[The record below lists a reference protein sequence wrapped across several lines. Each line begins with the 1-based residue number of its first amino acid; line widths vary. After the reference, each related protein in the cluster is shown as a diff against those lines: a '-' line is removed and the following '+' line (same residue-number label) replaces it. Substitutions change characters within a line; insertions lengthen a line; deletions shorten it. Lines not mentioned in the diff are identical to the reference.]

1 MDILNT
7 VKEEYSPKNNSLLK
21 RKFTQT
27 DNSKEFIEIDDD
39 SDSDDDGIYN
49 AQNPPKIATITIE
62 GKGTLV
68 IYENDPKFQILNK
81 VYDDTM
87 RELNGDDLFLNMLS
101 SNLDLDVISLS
112 DSTDPE
118 EYNEKEKVVAKN
130 QYDIKEIP
138 QSTQNNNK
146 VDIKKEDTSEIILG
160 EEQMALINLI
170 VDQNKSVFFTGSA
183 GSGKSVVLKE
193 IIARLRQ
200 KYPEKD
206 SVAVTA
212 STGLAALNIEGRT
225 YHSHFGI
232 GLGTESA
239 KDIFETLSKNKDKK
253 KKWTCCKVI
262 IIDEISM
269 VENMMITKLSK
280 IAQLFHNNEKP
291 FGGIQVIFCGD
302 FFQLPPVITDFST
315 FKQAFGELTT
325 EDYNKYKRAR
335 YAFMS
340 PEWGKALDHEVTLT
354 KVYRQ
359 RTDPEFVKILNE
371 VRIGEVSDE
380 ADLQFKVLNRE
391 LDVLNGVEAANLY
404 PTRNE
409 AIAHN
414 NYRLKELKGKPIV
427 YECVKGGS
435 LKGTPQFDKICS
447 SFLAPDQIKLKIG
460 CQVMLIK
467 NQNDKLVNGS
477 LGKIIDFVTQDDVMM
492 FHIEKKLPK
501 GCYGMLEKDP
511 YYNFLTMKNVDHIG
525 DQFAKYPVI
534 KFISPNNNPDDA
546 ILSIVLPEMFEF
558 LEHRTQKKLVYKSQL
573 PLILAWALSV
583 HKSQGQTYSY
593 VKINLEKTFEVGQ
606 AYVALSRVTDRKGL
620 QVIGWHS
627 SKIKANPQVVE
638 YCKHIK
644 PINQISNDKEDENEI
659 TNNHKETRKL
669 NIAPGQIIIQNNKKM
684 VSLGGGSFTNLSD
697 FDSDSDSD

>member
-7 VKEEYSPKNNSLLK
+7 VKDEYSPKNNSLLK

-380 ADLQFKVLNRE
+380 ADLQFKSLNRE

-414 NYRLKELKGKPIV
+414 NYRLKELNGTPIV

>member
-380 ADLQFKVLNRE
+380 ADLQFKSLNRE

-414 NYRLKELKGKPIV
+414 NYRLKELNGTPIV